1 VNTLTVAHVG
11 GNLRLEPQVATHA
24 PEMFQV
30 LSDPA
35 IYEFENAPP
44 ESFDWLE
51 TRFRK
56 LEARRSA
63 DGAEQWLN
71 WVIRMPSGRLAG
83 YVQAS
88 VLAEPVA
95 YVAYELGSEFWRQG
109 IGSAAVGAVLRE
121 LRDRYGVR
129 TFLAVLKARNFRS
142 AALLRRLGFTDV
154 PPPGLAPV
162 EIAADEIV
170 RYLQYPHAGG
180 HR

>member
-1 VNTLTVAHVG
+1 MNTLIA
-11 GNLRLEPQVATHA
+11 GNLRLEPQVTAHA
-24 PEMFQV
+24 REMFDV

-56 LEARRSA
+56 LETRRSG
-63 DGAEQWLN
+63 DGSEQWLN
-71 WVIRMPSGRLAG
+71 WVIRLPSGRLAG
-83 YVQAS
+83 YVQAT

-95 YVAYELGSEFWRQG
+95 YIAYEVASEFWRQG

-129 TFLAVLKARNFRS
+129 TFLAVLKTSNFRS
-142 AALLRRLGFTDV
+142 AALLRRLGFTEV
-154 PPPGLAPV
+154 RPEGVAPV
-162 EIAADEIV
+162 EIDADETI
-170 RYLQYPHAGG
+170 RYLQHPPAAA
-180 HR
+180 

>member
-1 VNTLTVAHVG
+1 MNTLIVAHG
-11 GNLRLEPQVATHA
+11 AGNLRLEPQVAAHA

-56 LEARRSA
+56 LETRRSG

-71 WVIRMPSGRLAG
+71 WVIRLPSGRLAG

-95 YVAYELGSEFWRQG
+95 YIAYELASEFWRQG
-109 IGSAAVGAVLRE
+109 IGSAAVGAVVRE
-121 LRDRYGVR
+121 LADRYGVR

-142 AALLRRLGFTDV
+142 AAMLRRLGFTDV
-154 PPPGLAPV
+154 RPAGLAPV
-162 EIAADEIV
+162 AIEADEIV
-170 RYLQYPHAGG
+170 RYLQYPRDGG
-180 HR
+180 RR

>member
-1 VNTLTVAHVG
+1 MNTLIA
-11 GNLRLEPQVATHA
+11 GNLRLEPQAAAHA
-24 PEMFQV
+24 LEMFQV

-56 LEARRSA
+56 LETRLSG

-71 WVIRMPSGRLAG
+71 WVIRLPSGRLAG

-95 YVAYELGSEFWRQG
+95 YIAYELASEFWRQG

-121 LRDRYGVR
+121 LGDRYGVR

-142 AALLRRLGFTDV
+142 AALLRHLGFTDV
-154 PPPGLAPV
+154 RPPGIAPV
-162 EIAADEIV
+162 EIEADEIV
-170 RYLQYPHAGG
+170 RYLQYPRDGG
-180 HR
+180 RR